1 MKKCEHDLIE
11 DECFQC
17 LRALVKEQDET
28 VKENMR
34 AMSAGVRYRAAL
46 QAICD
51 LDEVSGY
58 SDTYRIA
65 HEALHPQA

>member
-28 VKENMR
+28 IKENMR
-34 AMSAGVRYRAAL
+34 AMSAGIRYRDAL
-46 QAICD
+46 
-51 LDEVSGY
+51 
-58 SDTYRIA
+58 
-65 HEALHPQA
+65 EALYEAANTKDRVSLEDLEAAYDALNR